1 MTEYGFNWMGPNNN
15 YGWGNPSYEKVRDYL
30 VGIVGE
36 LSQMGF
42 DEILLYNAGFP
53 TEGKIDTIKQDENY
67 DAAKFAQIICDFYD
81 QAAQAAEQGGAK
93 LSVVTTADTIQTGS
107 DAKSGQTLEN
117 LSKLSRVW
125 LTDAGGGDL
134 NALEQK
140 LAEAGMKERPLGVF
154 TNNLDAGQTVCQAV
168 LK

>member
-1 MTEYGFNWMGPNNN
+1 M
-15 YGWGNPSYEKVRDYL
+15 D
-30 VGIVGE
+30 
-36 LSQMGF
+36 
-42 DEILLYNAGFP
+42 
-53 TEGKIDTIKQDENY
+53 
-67 DAAKFAQIICDFYD
+67 
-81 QAAQAAEQGGAK
+81 
-93 LSVVTTADTIQTGS
+93 
-107 DAKSGQTLEN
+107 N

-125 LTDAGGGDL
+125 LTDAGNSDL

>member
-53 TEGKIDTIKQDENY
+53 TEGKIDTIKKDENY
-67 DAAKFAQIICDFYD
+67 DTAKFAQIIGDFYD
-81 QAAQAAEQGGAK
+81 QAVQAAEQGGAK

-107 DAKSGQTLEN
+107 DAKSGQTLDN

-125 LTDAGGGDL
+125 LTDAGNSDL

>member
-53 TEGKIDTIKQDENY
+53 TEGKIDTIKKDENY
-67 DAAKFAQIICDFYD
+67 DTAKFAQIIGDFYD

-107 DAKSGQTLEN
+107 DAKSGQTLDN

-125 LTDAGGGDL
+125 LTDAGNSDL

>member
-1 MTEYGFNWMGPNNN
+1 MNQADLCCINNEFTLSDRGEKLAGKAYTFRAKPQNVSYLKEMGADLVTLANNHIYDYGKDAFN
-15 YGWGNPSYEKVRDYL
+15 
-30 VGIVGE
+30 
-36 LSQMGF
+36 
-42 DEILLYNAGFP
+42 
-53 TEGKIDTIKQDENY
+53 DTLD
-67 DAAKFAQIICDFYD
+67 
-81 QAAQAAEQGGAK
+81 
-93 LSVVTTADTIQTGS
+93 
-107 DAKSGQTLEN
+107 N

-125 LTDAGGGDL
+125 LTDAGNNDL

>member
-1 MTEYGFNWMGPNNN
+1 M
-15 YGWGNPSYEKVRDYL
+15 
-30 VGIVGE
+30 
-36 LSQMGF
+36 
-42 DEILLYNAGFP
+42 
-53 TEGKIDTIKQDENY
+53 
-67 DAAKFAQIICDFYD
+67 
-81 QAAQAAEQGGAK
+81 
-93 LSVVTTADTIQTGS
+93 VTTADTIQTGS